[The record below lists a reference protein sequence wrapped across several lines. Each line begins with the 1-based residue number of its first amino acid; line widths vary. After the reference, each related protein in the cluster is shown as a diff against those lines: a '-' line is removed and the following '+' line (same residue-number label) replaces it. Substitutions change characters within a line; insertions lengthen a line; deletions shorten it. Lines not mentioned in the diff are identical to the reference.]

1 MTISILKQSLIISS
15 LISFVGFPVLT
26 VGLMFYYLF
35 SGTSK
40 TFLFNTVG
48 IMIGENNQSFSFQFQ
63 PQYLLIVFGVFAIT
77 FILSFLFS
85 SIFSN
90 K

>member
-1 MTISILKQSLIISS
+1 MTISLLKQSLTISS
-15 LISFVGFPVLT
+15 LISFVGLPILT
-26 VGLMFYYLF
+26 VGLMVYYLF

-40 TFLFNTVG
+40 SFLFNTVG
-48 IMIGENNQSFSFQFQ
+48 VLIEENNQSFSFQFQ